1 MELQEKSKRIV
12 IQGEDYAQIP
22 ALVHPAGDVLAAGF
36 AGVDCLS
43 LRVAASAA
51 LSRRRHY
58 RGGSFR
64 AAKSHSLT
72 ARPCTARP
80 QPCLKALSSFQF
92 RVWKPKSPKKIRIKS
107 GLLVTL

>member
-1 MELQEKSKRIV
+1 MECSLSCRASEQAVGMELQEKSKRIV

-43 LRVAASAA
+43 LRVAAPAA
-51 LSRRRHY
+51 ISNRRHC

-64 AAKSHSLT
+64 AAKSHSPAACPRT
-72 ARPCTARP
+72 TRP
-80 QPCLKALSSFQF
+80 QPRLKEVSRFNVHDSS
-92 RVWKPKSPKKIRIKS
+92 
-107 GLLVTL
+107 

>member
-51 LSRRRHY
+51 LSPCRHY

-72 ARPCTARP
+72 ACPRTARP
-80 QPCLKALSSFQF
+80 QPRLKEVSSLEA
-92 RVWKPKSPKKIRIKS
+92 KIPRS
-107 GLLVTL
+107 EE